1 MAAFDNPIIFGLAVK
16 NNLSDVLDKDQAL
29 LNLKLQPAD
38 LSILGGI
45 NAYAT
50 NDSFQALSNTDEAYD
65 LTLTRLTNDSSYYQE
80 ILSEGS
86 DVTSIQGNFT
96 INGVF
101 AAAAIRYFTLDLYDS
116 VTDRFQPLDIS
127 TSRVSSWSES
137 VAGKI
142 SYGGELKVT
151 KNSVVS
157 AGNIKIGTVA
167 EPIVFEGS
175 EIATHVIKI
184 SSNNKE
190 YSIYAMKDIPLTI
203 NSNFAT
209 GTITCNVNSST
220 RVSFKVFRPDYLLE
234 PPVISRASTTTV
246 TTRSITISRP
256 EARARTI
263 EIYTAPA
270 AIRSL
275 TLSRL
280 GIASLPR
287 TKLQHLNT
295 LSIDNNNFSKLP
307 VLSGS
312 MPELNNLFINSN
324 PLRSQSS
331 IFTESLALQLPKTL
345 TKIHI
350 GNTYTAIGNFIDI
363 DTIQKS
369 VFEMFPLTEL
379 NITGGPN
386 KLTGTCPTISGSCLT
401 YIATNNLFTTLPE
414 RGLLRPQLDNKLVT
428 IDLSNNPNLTLT
440 SSTSAI
446 FLNNSNLNTS
456 LQRLS
461 LNITSLPIPDMRSV
475 TSLINFSIGYN
486 RATSYSGDLL
496 PLRGEF
502 NLHNT
507 SGEYKFNNCN
517 NLTNLSLTYG
527 DVFGDL
533 PLFTNTKLN
542 NLTLQSTSLSGVKK
556 PTGTITNYSL
566 YIDTFILCRLALG
579 TLTFTTNNQSFPEL
593 EIEPGSLDLP
603 NLTQLTWQTMGYGT
617 TFIRNING
625 GTRGSTPSF
634 TGNTK
639 LNRLNLNGNRFDNI
653 APLDIGLSDSLRYI
667 DIAVNSLTKTSG
679 VDGLNIG
686 NIFGKPFT
694 ILREVYLQRNDF
706 KDVTNVTNI
715 PNVVTLDISFNS
727 LTGAIPD
734 FSNTPLLNRL
744 DLRNNKFSRFT
755 QGAFNYL
762 TVVKSIF
769 LGHNI
774 DGGVK
779 TLSLTE
785 VESIIDSI
793 YIMYTNSLK
802 TRPNTGVTIDLS
814 TSLPP
819 YVLKAETAIAQ
830 ARFLTNTPNPRYTF
844 IGVTIP
850 ALPSS

>member
-1 MAAFDNPIIFGLAVK
+1 MAAFDNPIIFGFAVK

-65 LTLTRLTNDSSYYQE
+65 LTLTRLTNDSSYYQG

-86 DVTSIQGNFT
+86 DINRIQGNFT

-137 VAGKI
+137 VPGKI
-142 SYGGELKVT
+142 SYGGELKIT

-157 AGNIKIGTVA
+157 AGSIKFGTVA
-167 EPIVFEGS
+167 EPIVFTGS

-190 YSIYAMKDIPLTI
+190 YSVYAMKDIPLTI
-203 NSNFAT
+203 NGNFAT
-209 GTITCNVNSST
+209 GTISCNVNPGT
-220 RVSFKVFRPDYLLE
+220 NVSFKVFRPDYLLE
-234 PPVISRASTTTV
+234 PPVISRAPTTAV
-246 TTRSITISRP
+246 TTRSVTISRP

-263 EIYTAPA
+263 EIYTSPA

-287 TKLQHLNT
+287 TKLQYLNT
-295 LSIDNNNFSKLP
+295 LFIDSNNFSKLP

-312 MPELNNLFINSN
+312 MPELTNLFINSN
-324 PLRSQSS
+324 PLRSQSAV
-331 IFTESLALQLPKTL
+331 FTESLALQLPNTL
-345 TKIHI
+345 TKLHI
-350 GNTYTAIGNFIDI
+350 GNTYTSIGNFTDV
-363 DTIQKS
+363 DTIEKS

-379 NITGGPN
+379 NIAGGPN
-386 KLTGTCPTISGSCLT
+386 RLTGTCPTVSASCIT
-401 YIATNNLFTTLPE
+401 YIASNNLFTTLPE
-414 RGLLRPQLDNKLVT
+414 RGLLRPQADNKLVT
-428 IDLSNNPNLTLT
+428 IDLSNNSGLALT

-446 FLNNSNLNTS
+446 FLNNANFNTG

-461 LNITSLPIPDMRSV
+461 LNVTNLPIPDMRSV
-475 TSLINFSIGYN
+475 TGLTNFSIGYN
-486 RATSYSGDLL
+486 RATSYSGNLL
-496 PLRGEF
+496 PLKEEF
-502 NLHNT
+502 NLHKT

-533 PLFTNTKLN
+533 PIFTNNKLS
-542 NLTLQSTSLSGVKK
+542 NLILQSTSLSGVRK
-556 PTGTITNYSL
+556 PGGVETDCSL
-566 YIDTFILCRLALG
+566 YKETFNSCSSTLG
-579 TLTFTTNNQSFPEL
+579 SLTFTTNNQSFPQLPIEL
-593 EIEPGSLDLP
+593 GSLDLP

-617 TFIRNING
+617 TFIRNTAG
-625 GTRGSTPSF
+625 GTTGTTPSF

-639 LNRLNLNGNRFDNI
+639 LTRLNLNGNRFDNI
-653 APLDIGLSDSLRYI
+653 DPLNTGLSNSLQFI
-667 DIAVNSLTKTSG
+667 DIAVNSLTKTSS

-686 NIFGKPFT
+686 NIFSIPFT
-694 ILREVYLQRNDF
+694 KLREVYLQRNSF

-727 LTGAIPD
+727 LTGTIPD
-734 FSNTPLLNRL
+734 FSNTPLLNKL

-755 QGAFNYL
+755 TGAFNNL
-762 TVVKSIF
+762 TVVKFIY
-769 LGHNI
+769 LGYNV
-774 DGGVK
+774 DDDDK

-802 TRPNTGVTIDLS
+802 TKPNANVVIDLS
-814 TSLPP
+814 TGLSN
-819 YVLKAETAIAQ
+819 YVLETETAIAQ
-830 ARFLTNTPNPRYTF
+830 ARFLATNPKYTF
-844 IGVTIP
+844 SGVTIP